1 MTVNETSS
9 GDREATGVFE
19 ESTIP
24 RSEELVVLFLY
35 VAGLSARSTRAVDRI
50 RHICDRYL
58 AGRYQLTV
66 VDLYLHPEK
75 ARESQIVVAPTLV
88 KVAPMPTRHFVGDM
102 ADDESILRGLNIVH

>member
-1 MTVNETSS
+1 MNVKKTSS
-9 GDREATGVFE
+9 GDPAATEAFE

-24 RSEELVVLFLY
+24 CSEERVVLFLY

-50 RHICDRYL
+50 RSICDSYL
-58 AGRYQLTV
+58 AGRFQLTV

-88 KVAPMPTRHFVGDM
+88 KVTPIPTRHFIGDM
-102 ADDESILRGLNIVH
+102 ADDRPILRGLNIIH